1 MRAEH
6 LIDRVER
13 WPAPLAILVATCVI
27 MTAAALWA

>member
-13 WPAPLAILVATCVI
+13 WPSPLAILVATCVI
-27 MTAAALWA
+27 MTVAALWA